1 MAVMS
6 ENSIVKLLSSP
17 PPLGGCGGVK
27 ASALHAGVFGP
38 VVEMA
43 YTPHSKCGALLG
55 MRVRHP
61 PGPLPTIVGFIYPK
75 GSPIMELIT
84 IVLDTLVAVV
94 KALGSGLDG
103 LWDLGVS
110 ALSSAPVADVP
121 EVPEVPETPAAE

>member
-27 ASALHAGVFGP
+27 ASALHAGAFAGVGQRR
-38 VVEMA
+38 A
-43 YTPHSKCGALLG
+43 AALKMRCL
-55 MRVRHP
+55 RVRIPSPVRP
-61 PGPLPTIVGFIYPK
+61 PQGGFIYPK